1 MEARRSSL
9 PNTQRQAY
17 ELAYRLAREQL
28 ASMDVEELCRKTGA
42 QPVAPGGLS
51 VEYLNRRHLVTLPD
65 GEVSLIDGDEEI
77 PLKDK
82 VLVLH
87 YLVSAKGTP
96 PSNKLI
102 TFKQLPGCASYF
114 SVFHQLSIKP
124 FLERFGKEPQRLV
137 DAAVKLGGRKAG
149 YGDVSVTIN
158 AFPRVPLTFVL
169 WRGDAEFPPRG
180 SIIFDST
187 ISDYLP
193 AEDIRDLCA
202 AIVRKLVRA
211 YAGDNASV

>member
-1 MEARRSSL
+1 MANQHPSL
-9 PNTQRQAY
+9 PNIQRQAY

-28 ASMDVEELCRKTGA
+28 AAMDVAELCRKTGA
-42 QPVAPGGLS
+42 QPLAPRRLS
-51 VEYLNRRHLVTLPD
+51 VEYLNRRHLVALPD
-65 GEVSLIDGDEEI
+65 GEVSLIDSDEEI

-82 VLVLH
+82 LLVLH
-87 YLVSAKGTP
+87 YLVSARGTP

-114 SVFHQLSIKP
+114 SVFHQISIKP
-124 FLERFGKEPQRLV
+124 FLERFGKEPRRLLQ
-137 DAAVKLGGRKAG
+137 AAAELGGRKAG

-169 WRGDAEFPPRG
+169 WRGDSEFPPRG
-180 SIIFDST
+180 SILFDST

-202 AIVRKLVRA
+202 TIVRKLVRA
-211 YAGDNASV
+211 CPGDNAAV

>member
-1 MEARRSSL
+1 
-9 PNTQRQAY
+9 
-17 ELAYRLAREQL
+17 
-28 ASMDVEELCRKTGA
+28 MDVVELCRRTGA
-42 QPVAPGGLS
+42 QPTPGGGLS

-65 GEVSLIDGDEEI
+65 GEVSLMDGDEEI

-82 VLVLH
+82 ILILH
-87 YLVSAKGTP
+87 YLASARGTP
-96 PSNKLI
+96 ASSKLI

-114 SVFHQLSIKP
+114 SVFHQISIKP
-124 FLERFGKEPQRLV
+124 FLERFGKEPQRLLQ
-137 DAAVKLGGRKAG
+137 AAAELGGRKAG

-169 WRGDAEFPPRG
+169 WRGDSEFPPRG
-180 SIIFDST
+180 SILFDST

-202 AIVRKLVRA
+202 AIVRRLVRA
-211 YAGDNASV
+211 YPEG

>member
-9 PNTQRQAY
+9 PNIQREAY

-28 ASMDVEELCRKTGA
+28 AAMDVAELCRKTGA
-42 QPVAPGGLS
+42 QPVAPRGLS
-51 VEYLNRRHLVTLPD
+51 VEYLKRRHLVALPG
-65 GEVSLIDGDEEI
+65 GEVSLTDGDEEI

-82 VLVLH
+82 LLVLH
-87 YLVSAKGTP
+87 YLISAKGTP

-114 SVFHQLSIKP
+114 SVFHQISIKP
-124 FLERFGKEPQRLV
+124 FLERFGKEPRRLLQ
-137 DAAVKLGGRKAG
+137 AAAELGGHEAG
-149 YGDVSVTIN
+149 YGDVSITIS
-158 AFPRVPLTFVL
+158 AFPRVPVTFVL
-169 WRGDAEFPPRG
+169 WRGDSEFPPRG
-180 SIIFDST
+180 SILFDST

-211 YAGDNASV
+211 CLGDDASV

>member
-9 PNTQRQAY
+9 PNIQQQAY

-28 ASMDVEELCRKTGA
+28 AAMDVAELCRKTGA
-42 QPVAPGGLS
+42 QPLAPRRLS
-51 VEYLNRRHLVTLPD
+51 VEYLNRRHLVALPD
-65 GEVSLIDGDEEI
+65 GEVSLMDGDEEI

-82 VLVLH
+82 VLILH
-87 YLVSAKGTP
+87 YLASARGTP

-114 SVFHQLSIKP
+114 SVFHQISVKP
-124 FLERFGKEPQRLV
+124 FLECFGKEPQRLLQ
-137 DAAVKLGGRKAG
+137 AAAKLGGHEAA
-149 YGDVSVTIN
+149 YGDVSITID
-158 AFPRVPLTFVL
+158 AFPRVPITFVL

-193 AEDIRDLCA
+193 AEDIRDICA
-202 AIVRKLVRA
+202 TIVRKLVRA
-211 YAGDNASV
+211 CPRG

>member
-1 MEARRSSL
+1 MESRRSSQ

-28 ASMDVEELCRKTGA
+28 ATMDVAELCRKTGA
-42 QPVAPGGLS
+42 QPLAPRGIS
-51 VEYLNRRHLVTLPD
+51 VEYLNRRHRVALPD

-87 YLVSAKGTP
+87 YLISAKGTP
-96 PSNKLI
+96 ASNKLI

-114 SVFHQLSIKP
+114 SVFHQLTIKP
-124 FLERFGKEPQRLV
+124 FLERFGREPQRLLQ
-137 DAAVKLGGRKAG
+137 AAAELGGCKAG
-149 YGDVSVTIN
+149 YGDVAVTIN
-158 AFPRVPLTFVL
+158 AFSRVPITFVL
-169 WRGDAEFPPRG
+169 WRGDEEFPPRG
-180 SIIFDST
+180 SILFDST

-193 AEDIRDLCA
+193 PEDIRDLCA

-211 YAGDNASV
+211 CPGDNASV